1 MREVVTI
8 AKALADENR
17 VRILAMLQGKELCV
31 CQVIELL
38 ALAPSTVSKHLSI
51 LKQARLVEGR
61 KHGRW
66 MYYRLADDEAP
77 QAAKGA
83 IGWALQALGH
93 DKQLEGDARRLQQIL
108 AIDPEVLC
116 LQQRERIEGTSCEC
130 SSSAPAIPVV
140 AKWLNPGHVG

>member
-8 AKALADENR
+8 AKALAEENR
-17 VRILAMLQGKELCV
+17 VRILAMLQGKGLCV

-38 ALAPSTVSKHLSI
+38 ELAPSTVSKHLSI

-77 QAAKGA
+77 QVAKDA
-83 IGWALQALGH
+83 IGWALHALGH
-93 DKQLEGDARRLQQIL
+93 DKQLEADTRRLQRIL
-108 AIDPEVLC
+108 EIDPEVLC
-116 LQQRERIEGTSCEC
+116 MQQRERAEGTSCEC
-130 SSSAPAIPVV
+130 SSSAPAIPVA
-140 AKWLNPGHVG
+140 AKWLKPGHVG

>member
-17 VRILAMLQGKELCV
+17 VRILAILHGRELCV

-38 ALAPSTVSKHLSI
+38 ELAPSTVSKHLSV
-51 LKQARLVEGR
+51 LKQARLVESR

-83 IGWALQALGH
+83 IGWALHALGQ
-93 DKQLEGDARRLQQIL
+93 DKQLETDARRLQRIL
-108 AIDPEVLC
+108 EIDPEVLC
-116 LQQRERIEGTSCEC
+116 LQQRERTEGTSCEC
-130 SSSAPAIPVV
+130 SSSAPAIPVA
-140 AKWLNPGHVG
+140 AKWLSPGHGG